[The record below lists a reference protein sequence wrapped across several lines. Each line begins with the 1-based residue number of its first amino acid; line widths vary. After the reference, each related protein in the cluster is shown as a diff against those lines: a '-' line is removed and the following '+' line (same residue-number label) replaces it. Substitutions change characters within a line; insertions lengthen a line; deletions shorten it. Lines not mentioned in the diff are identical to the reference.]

1 MDPRNLV
8 MTSAYAR
15 MTVRTDSEGWG
26 NNPGRVGKGMTVVCL
41 AFWFSSKLT
50 ILGATKALVQNLDL
64 CFLCSTDDKI

>member
-1 MDPRNLV
+1 MDPRKL
-8 MTSAYAR
+8 TYDAQ
-15 MTVRTDSEGWG
+15 MTVRADSEGWG
-26 NNPGRVGKGMTVVCL
+26 NNPSRVGKGMTVVCL